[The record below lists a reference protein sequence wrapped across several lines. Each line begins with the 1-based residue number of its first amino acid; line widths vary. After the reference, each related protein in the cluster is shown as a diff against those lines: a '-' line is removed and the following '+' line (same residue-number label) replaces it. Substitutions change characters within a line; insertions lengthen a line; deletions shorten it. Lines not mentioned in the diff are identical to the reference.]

1 MKLSDLTN
9 KTPDEINR
17 MSAKQLSDAVAYM
30 ARQANKRVENLKKH
44 GYKIPVYDKS
54 GAKIGTK
61 WVNKKTSPGVDFN
74 AIQNLNKSFGHVN
87 QFTKIGTLRAEYIRV
102 QGFLNAKSST
112 VAGAIALRK
121 KKERALFGATRGE
134 ILAKENISRKKKG
147 QGPMTKADRQTMIS
161 NMDEFMSS
169 VYENYHKW
177 REEYAMEGGYTK
189 EQGFTSLANIARHM
203 LNGMPAGLARYMESR
218 RSNKEY
224 ETKREQALA
233 ADVSEDNITADT
245 SPISLLDDEN
255 KDGLF

>member
-9 KTPDEINR
+9 KTPDDINR

-44 GYKIPVYDKS
+44 GYKTPVYGES

-61 WVNKKTSPGVDFN
+61 WVNKKTSPGLDFN

-87 QFTKIGTLRAEYIRV
+87 QFTNIGRLRSEYIRV

-112 VAGAIALRK
+112 VAGAIELRK

-134 ILAKENISRKKKG
+134 LVAKENRKRKKKG
-147 QGPMTKADRQTMIS
+147 EGPMTKAARQTMIS

-189 EQGFTSLANIARHM
+189 EQGRASLARIGRLMAR
-203 LNGMPAGLARYMESR
+203 GMPAGLARYNESR
-218 RSNKEY
+218 RMSKEY
-224 ETKREQALA
+224 ETRRQA
-233 ADVSEDNITADT
+233 VSEEAAAAEA
-245 SPISLLDDEN
+245 SPFSLLFDDEN
-255 KDGLF
+255 KDVY

>member
-44 GYKIPVYDKS
+44 GYKAPVYDES

-61 WVNKKTSPGVDFN
+61 WVNKKTSPGLDFN

-87 QFTKIGTLRAEYIRV
+87 QFTNIGQLRAEYIRV
-102 QGFLNAKSST
+102 KGFLNAKSST
-112 VAGAIALRK
+112 VAGAVELRK

-134 ILAKENISRKKKG
+134 LVAKENRNRMKKG
-147 QGPMTKADRQTMIS
+147 QGSMTKQERQTMIN

-189 EQGFTSLANIARHM
+189 EQGRESLSRIGRLM
-203 LNGMPAGLARYMESR
+203 SRGMPAGLARYNESR
-218 RSNKEY
+218 RMSKEY
-224 ETKREQALA
+224 ETRRDTISEA
-233 ADVSEDNITADT
+233 AEA
-245 SPISLLDDEN
+245 SPFSLLEDDEN
-255 KDGLF
+255 KDVF

>member
-9 KTPDEINR
+9 KTPDDINR

-44 GYKIPVYDKS
+44 GYKIPVYSES

-61 WVNKKTSPGVDFN
+61 WVNKKTSPGLDFN
-74 AIQNLNKSFGHVN
+74 AIQNLNRSFGHVN
-87 QFTKIGTLRAEYIRV
+87 QFTNIGRLRSEYIRV

-112 VAGAIALRK
+112 VAGAIELRK

-134 ILAKENISRKKKG
+134 LVAKENRNRKKKG
-147 QGPMTKADRQTMIS
+147 EGPMTKAARQTMIS

-189 EQGFTSLANIARHM
+189 EQGRESLSRIGRLM
-203 LNGMPAGLARYMESR
+203 SRGMPAGLARYNESR
-218 RSNKEY
+218 RMSKEY
-224 ETKREQALA
+224 ETRREA
-233 ADVSEDNITADT
+233 VSEEAAAAEA
-245 SPISLLDDEN
+245 SPFSLLFDDEN
-255 KDGLF
+255 KDVF